1 MQTGVEAFI
10 QDMTELGFEA
20 TVEAELVI
28 YRVVAVDGVHAG
40 LQVETGVGISEL
52 QPWPQVP
59 PHWLHFPR
67 WRRIFAV
74 PTASPS
80 PKSEWLMHSRQITG
94 WGDAPA
100 GVAWASHVRAVLSE
114 SSCVMRHTSVAMTE
128 ATEEALVRQACSRRR
143 SRRHQSCDIPAL
155 HRPHPF
161 PAPLFA
167 RLSRLSLGI
176 ALSTEMQPL
185 LPATS
190 CGPQKWPRK
199 MTAVWSYFTAT
210 QEPASGSL

>member
-28 YRVVAVDGVHAG
+28 YRVVAVDGAHAG

-67 WRRIFAV
+67 GVGFSQ
-74 PTASPS
+74 TNSQPS

-114 SSCVMRHTSVAMTE
+114 AVA
-128 ATEEALVRQACSRRR
+128 
-143 SRRHQSCDIPAL
+143 
-155 HRPHPF
+155 
-161 PAPLFA
+161 
-167 RLSRLSLGI
+167 
-176 ALSTEMQPL
+176 
-185 LPATS
+185 
-190 CGPQKWPRK
+190 
-199 MTAVWSYFTAT
+199 
-210 QEPASGSL
+210 